1 MIKNKRGMSDIV
13 VTLVII
19 LLSLIAIGV
28 VWVVVNNLL
37 KSGTES
43 VEITEK
49 CSKVQ
54 LDIVS
59 ATCNTTGEA
68 CFATV
73 KKTGTTD
80 ELAGVKLVFS
90 NAAGNYSAAYDVT
103 GDLTL
108 APKQLSAATTGI
120 TNATVVQ
127 VTPYFKD
134 ASNVVQDCTA
144 QMASETFVSVN

>member
-43 VEITEK
+43 VEITQK

-54 LDIVS
+54 LEVVAVS
-59 ATCNTTGEA
+59 CTQAGLCNVTA
-68 CFATV
+68 
-73 KKTGTTD
+73 KKTGTND

-90 NAAGNYSAAYDVT
+90 NAAGNYSAAQDT
-103 GDLTL
+103 AGDLTL
-108 APKQLSAATTGI
+108 APKILGQYTTGI

-134 ASNVVQDCTA
+134 ASNKVQDCTS
-144 QMASETFVSVN
+144 QVASETFVSQ